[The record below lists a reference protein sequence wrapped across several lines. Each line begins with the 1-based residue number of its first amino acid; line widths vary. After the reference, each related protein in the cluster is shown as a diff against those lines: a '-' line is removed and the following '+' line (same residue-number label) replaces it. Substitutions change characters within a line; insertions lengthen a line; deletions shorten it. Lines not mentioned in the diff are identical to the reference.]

1 MQFTNIMFYKRNF
14 LVLAL
19 VVWMILP
26 SHTKAQSD
34 TSDREVKK
42 GWTFGAL
49 PAIAYDTDR
58 GFKYGGLV
66 NFFNYGD
73 GSTYPD
79 YLQSIYLEWS
89 RTTKGSGINQLLFDT
104 EQLTSQTPIR
114 MTVDLSYF
122 TEKSMDFYGFN
133 GFESDY
139 KPELENEEFE
149 DYISRMFYRY
159 ERNLFHFS
167 AIFQNNIPNSDFK
180 WLAGIENFTHR
191 MENFDF
197 ERYNKGN
204 EDNRLQDT
212 ITLFE
217 LYKDWGLISQ
227 EEADGGMVNYLKAG
241 MIYDTRDQRANP
253 MKGMWSEVLL
263 SAAPG
268 FLWNK
273 ENQYLKLSCI
283 HRQYFTLV
291 PRDLN
296 LAIRLGYQGTVMGE
310 APFYMQSY
318 LMTSGTESVNVEGL
332 GGKKSLR
339 GIMRNRILGDDIAYS
354 NIELRWKFWRMNL
367 FNQNIYIAWSAF
379 LDNGMVV
386 DPISINKETLPQEIR
401 KHFFSSGEEEIHS
414 SIGTGLHF
422 ALNNN
427 FIVAVDYGKALDKR
441 DGTDGL
447 YIGLNFLY

>member
-1 MQFTNIMFYKRNF
+1 M
-14 LVLAL
+14 LAL
-19 VVWMILP
+19 IVGMIVP
-26 SHTKAQSD
+26 SYAKAQSD
-34 TSDREVKK
+34 TANTEVKK

-73 GSTYPD
+73 GSLYPD
-79 YLQSIYLEWS
+79 YLHSIYLEWS

-104 EQLTSQTPIR
+104 ERLTKDVPVR
-114 MTVDLSYF
+114 LTVDLSYF

-133 GFESDY
+133 GYESIY
-139 KPELENEEFE
+139 RPEFENEENEDAE

-167 AIFQNNIPNSDFK
+167 ALLQNEIPNTDFK
-180 WLAGIENFTHR
+180 WLAGIENFTHKLDD
-191 MENFDF
+191 FDF
-197 ERYNKGN
+197 KRYNKGN
-204 EDNRLQDT
+204 ENNQLKDT
-212 ITLFE
+212 TTLFE
-217 LYKDWGLISQ
+217 LYKQWDLISR

-241 MIYDTRDQRANP
+241 MIYDTRDQKANP

-268 FLWNK
+268 FLWNS
-273 ENQYLKLSCI
+273 ENQYLKLSAI

-291 PRDLN
+291 PEDLN
-296 LAIRLGYQGTVMGE
+296 LALRIGYQGTVLGK

-318 LMTSGTESVNVEGL
+318 LMSSYTESVNVEGL

-339 GIMRNRILGDDIAYS
+339 GILRNRILGDDIAYS
-354 NIELRWKFWRMNL
+354 NLELRWKFWRMNL
-367 FNQNIYIAWSAF
+367 FNQNIYIAWSGF
-379 LDNGMVV
+379 WDNGMVV
-386 DPISINKETLPQEIR
+386 DPISINKNMVPQEAH
-401 KHFFSSGEEEIHS
+401 KEHFLSSGEEGIHS
-414 SIGTGLHF
+414 AIGTGLHF

-427 FIVAVDYGKALDKR
+427 FIVAVDYGKALDIR
-441 DGTDGL
+441 DGDDGL

>member
-1 MQFTNIMFYKRNF
+1 MVIGGQI
-14 LVLAL
+14 LA
-19 VVWMILP
+19 
-26 SHTKAQSD
+26 QED
-34 TSDREVKK
+34 TTDTEVKT

-104 EQLTSQTPIR
+104 ERLTSQMPIR

-133 GFESDY
+133 GYESVY
-139 KPELENEEFE
+139 RPAFENEDAD

-167 AIFQNNIPNSDFK
+167 AIFQNEIANSNFK

-191 MENFDF
+191 LEDFDF
-197 ERYNKGN
+197 ERYNEGN
-204 EDNRLQDT
+204 EDNRLEDT

-217 LYKDWGLISQ
+217 LYQDWGLISE

-268 FLWNK
+268 FLWNN
-273 ENQYLKLSCI
+273 EHQYLKLSCI
-283 HRQYFTLV
+283 HRQYFTLI
-291 PRDLN
+291 PKDLN
-296 LAIRLGYQGTVMGE
+296 LAIRLGYQGTILGK

-318 LMTSGTESVNVEGL
+318 LMTSFTESVNVEGL

-354 NIELRWKFWRMNL
+354 NIELRWKFWRFNL
-367 FNQNIYIAWSAF
+367 FNQNIYIALSGFW
-379 LDNGMVV
+379 DNGMVV
-386 DPISINKETLPQEIR
+386 DPIALDKGKIPQSVNTNR
-401 KHFFSSGEEEIHS
+401 YFSDEEKGIHS
-414 SIGTGLHF
+414 ALGTGLHF

-427 FIVAVDYGKALDKR
+427 FIVAVDYGQALDER
-441 DGTDGL
+441 DGTEGL

>member
-1 MQFTNIMFYKRNF
+1 MASIHSNSKHLLMTLLIFMVIGWQT
-14 LVLAL
+14 
-19 VVWMILP
+19 
-26 SHTKAQSD
+26 HAQDD
-34 TSDREVKK
+34 TTDTEVKK

-89 RTTKGSGINQLLFDT
+89 RTTKGSGINQLRFDT
-104 EQLTSQTPIR
+104 ERLTENMPAR
-114 MTVDLSYF
+114 LTVDLSYF

-133 GFESDY
+133 GYESRYRPGFEDEGSG
-139 KPELENEEFE
+139 

-167 AIFQNNIPNSDFK
+167 AIFQNEIPNSNFK

-191 MENFDF
+191 LEDFDF
-197 ERYNKGN
+197 ERYNEGN

-212 ITLFE
+212 TTLFE
-217 LYKDWGLISQ
+217 LYEDWGLISQ
-227 EEADGGMVNYLKAG
+227 EEADGGLVNYLKAG
-241 MIYDTRDQRANP
+241 MIYDTRDQKANP

-263 SAAPG
+263 SAAPA
-268 FLWNK
+268 FLWNN
-273 ENQYLKLSCI
+273 ENQYLKVSFI
-283 HRQYFTLV
+283 HRQYLTLI
-291 PRDLN
+291 PKDLN
-296 LAIRLGYQGTVMGE
+296 LALRLGYQGTVLGK
-310 APFYMQSY
+310 APFYMHSY
-318 LMTSGTESVNVEGL
+318 LMSSFTESVNVEGL
-332 GGKKSLR
+332 GGQKSLR
-339 GIMRNRILGDDIAYS
+339 GILRNRILADDIAYS
-354 NIELRWKFWRMNL
+354 NLELRWKFWRLNV
-367 FNQNIYIAWSAF
+367 FNQSIYIAWSAF
-379 LDNGMVV
+379 WDNGMVM
-386 DPISINKETLPQEIR
+386 DPIALNKSKIPQNINKNRYFSDEQE
-401 KHFFSSGEEEIHS
+401 GIHS
-414 SIGTGLHF
+414 AVGTGLHF

-441 DGTDGL
+441 DGNSGL